1 MFMAEEL
8 IEAMC
13 CGDNERTRAHVADY
27 LYALTQGKSPLL
39 WNVTVQ
45 QNEKHNQ
52 ELPDYF
58 YDGYMIDP
66 SKKLNVGSEPRRR
79 LARPKQKKLGA
90 KSIKPQSSLSNSEEW
105 VILDVVVVAPTNLE
119 RTRSSI
125 ASFHLLFFN
134 DNTKPSTSISLSLMS
149 P

>member
-79 LARPKQKKLGA
+79 LARPKQKNLGRN
-90 KSIKPQSSLSNSEEW
+90 QS
-105 VILDVVVVAPTNLE
+105 NLN
-119 RTRSSI
+119 R
-125 ASFHLLFFN
+125 L
-134 DNTKPSTSISLSLMS
+134 
-149 P
+149 